1 MRKRS
6 VKAAIKAAKEAA
18 TQATSAALAD
28 CVEQLRSDI
37 NAAAAAA
44 SRDVVADMLARTQ
57 ALELQL
63 KEQESR
69 HEAEV
74 ARLQEQVRLL
84 DHESVRAR
92 NMAETQVT
100 QRLEMAVHRLHQ
112 FEQKLE
118 QLDKQVKQQ
127 RENQQ
132 AIDAKK
138 TKADA
143 KTSAD
148 ALVMAPS
155 SPEHAQAQVQ
165 ALMSAVETQI
175 IELGEA
181 LESRLGSEL
190 QVQIRSAQEQ
200 AVETAL
206 EQVRLTN
213 HIDSSKLESKCNAAV
228 ERLTVLERAMAEEQ
242 RTNLEALEALY
253 HTTLEAVDKK

>member
-1 MRKRS
+1 
-6 VKAAIKAAKEAA
+6 
-18 TQATSAALAD
+18 
-28 CVEQLRSDI
+28 
-37 NAAAAAA
+37 
-44 SRDVVADMLARTQ
+44 MLARTQ
-57 ALELQL
+57 ALERQL
-63 KEQESR
+63 RDQDSR

-84 DHESVRAR
+84 DHEGVRAR
-92 NMAETQVT
+92 DMAETQLT
-100 QRLEMAVHRLHQ
+100 QRLQMVEDRLHQ
-112 FEQKLE
+112 FDQFEQELE
-118 QLDKQVKQQ
+118 QLEQQVKQQ
-127 RENQQ
+127 RQNQK
-132 AIDAKK
+132 AMDAKK
-138 TKADA
+138 TRADA

-165 ALMSAVETQI
+165 ALMSAVETQV

-190 QVQIRSAQEQ
+190 QVRIRGAQEQ

-206 EQVRLTN
+206 EKVRLTH
-213 HIDSSKLESKCNAAV
+213 HIDSSKLESKCNGAI